1 MPTYST
7 PSLRRSWHIVALASL
22 LGLCPLAHAVEDCEL
37 NGASVNPS
45 NGYTTQGKTGMMRCR
60 DRDSGQVVR
69 EQELRSGA
77 FVGLVRYFK
86 NGVLS
91 REFSVN
97 TQGNQHGLLRE
108 WAPNGQLVLETNKL
122 NSKTQGLLREWHANG
137 ALRRVEFFGDEP
149 GDRAA
154 VQYHANQ
161 QLSDLR
167 CGNKPLLAPHADDA
181 ALCGFRG
188 TPSTVSIF
196 GANGGLRATMTLLA
210 GVSQQSTSFHSN
222 GKPSAQ
228 EEVRGEQ
235 RVQRVF
241 SENGAKLKE
250 TFWSMA
256 EKPATLLRETE
267 FHASGTLVRER
278 LYAMA
283 EVAGRRRNRLVA
295 ESRFYLNGQPQSKD
309 EFTLD
314 GEYEI
319 RDAKSYFDNGQLSR
333 QGRYVQEGRSHE
345 RPTGVHRVYS
355 QAGQPVQ
362 EIHHDE
368 RGKPNRE
375 RRWDNT
381 GKLVSDDALFEDG
394 SRKAFAK

>member
-1 MPTYST
+1 MPSHRT
-7 PSLRRSWHIVALASL
+7 PSSRPPWRIAALPLL
-22 LGLCPLAHAVEDCEL
+22 LGLSQLAHAVEDCEL

-45 NGYTTQGKTGMMRCR
+45 NGSTTQGKTGMMRCK

-86 NGVLS
+86 NGALS

-97 TQGNQHGLLRE
+97 AQGNQHGLLRE
-108 WAPNGQLVLETNKL
+108 WAPNGQLILEANKL
-122 NSKTQGLLREWHANG
+122 NAKTQGLLREWHPNG
-137 ALRRVEFFGDEP
+137 ALRRVEFFGDEA
-149 GDRAA
+149 GERAA
-154 VQYHANQ
+154 VQYHPNQ
-161 QLSDLR
+161 QLSDIR
-167 CGNKPLLAPHADDA
+167 CGSKPLLAPHADDA

-188 TPSTVSIF
+188 APSTVSTYA
-196 GANGGLRATMTLLA
+196 ANGGLRATMTLLA

-228 EEVRGEQ
+228 EENRGEQ

-250 TFWSMA
+250 TFWSVA
-256 EKPATLLRETE
+256 EKPATLLREAE
-267 FHASGTLVRER
+267 FHASGTMVRER
-278 LYAMA
+278 LYGMA

-309 EFTLD
+309 QYTLD
-314 GEYEI
+314 GEREI

-333 QGRYVQEGRSHE
+333 QGRYVLEGRAQE
-345 RPTGVHRVYS
+345 RPTGVHLIYA
-355 QAGQPVQ
+355 QTGQPVQ

-368 RGKPNRE
+368 RGKPHRE
-375 RRWDNT
+375 RRWDSA